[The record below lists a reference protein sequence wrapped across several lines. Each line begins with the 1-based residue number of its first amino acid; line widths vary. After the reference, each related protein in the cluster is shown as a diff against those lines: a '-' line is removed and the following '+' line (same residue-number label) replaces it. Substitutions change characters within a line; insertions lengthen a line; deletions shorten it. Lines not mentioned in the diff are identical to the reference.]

1 MIRIGDL
8 SKITRVPVKTLRYYD
23 EMNLLKPVQV
33 DPFTNYRYYSAGQI
47 PRLHRI
53 LALKELGLSLEQ
65 ISHLLDDGLPAEQM
79 VGILRQKEAELSEE
93 VNEQQ
98 ERLTRVRERLKQF
111 EKEKNMS
118 SSLEVVIK
126 SIPEMRVASVRGV
139 VPTYPA
145 QGELWDIL
153 ETAIKKANLKIT
165 GPCFTID
172 HDPEYK
178 DTDHDLEVCEPVSTD
193 AALEPPAQVR
203 LLPAVES
210 MACAIH
216 NGSFLE
222 LPTSYDAVLAWI
234 DQHGYQICG
243 VGREIY
249 LKTSDT
255 VVRQD
260 DPGYVIEIQFPVKK
274 GK

>member
-1 MIRIGDL
+1 MIRIGDF

-23 EMNLLKPVQV
+23 EMDLLKPVQV
-33 DPFTNYRYYSAGQI
+33 DQFTNYRSYSADQI

-65 ISHLLDDGLPAEQM
+65 ISRLLDGGLPADQM
-79 VGILRQKEAELSEE
+79 VGILRQKEAELSQEL
-93 VNEQQ
+93 NDQQ
-98 ERLTRVRERLKQF
+98 ERLERVRERLKQF
-111 EKEKNMS
+111 EKEKDMS
-118 SSLEVVIK
+118 SNLEVVIK
-126 SIPEMRVASVRGV
+126 SIPEFRVASVRGV

-145 QGELWDIL
+145 QGILWQQLD
-153 ETAIKKANLKIT
+153 TAIQKANLKIT

-178 DTDHDLEVCEPVSTD
+178 ETDHDLEVCEPVAVD
-193 AALEPPAQVR
+193 AKLDAPAQVR
-203 LLPAVES
+203 MLPAVES

-216 NGSFLE
+216 NGSLKD
-222 LPTSYDAVLAWI
+222 LPAAYDEFLAWL

-249 LKTSDT
+249 LKTGET
-255 VVRQD
+255 GVRQD
-260 DPGYVIEIQFPVKK
+260 DPGYVTEIQFPVKK